1 MTGLGSILGAIRELI
16 SLDVKVDRVERDV
29 EELRRDAQEIKR
41 LLAEYLRLADRISTR
56 QERLEEIVGKLE
68 EDLSER
74 VLAKVQTKM
83 VAVQAEIDLVKE
95 RFRHGFSGS
104 ESYIVEGAA
113 QKKLV
118 E

>member
-16 SLDVKVDRVERDV
+16 SLDVKVDRIERDV
-29 EELRRDAQEIKR
+29 EELRHNAQEIKR
-41 LLAEYLRLADRISTR
+41 LLAEYLRLVDRISTR
-56 QERLEEIVGKLE
+56 QERFEEIVEKLE

-74 VLAKVQTKM
+74 VLAKVQAKM

-104 ESYIVEGAA
+104 DSYNVDGAVHN
-113 QKKLV
+113 KLV